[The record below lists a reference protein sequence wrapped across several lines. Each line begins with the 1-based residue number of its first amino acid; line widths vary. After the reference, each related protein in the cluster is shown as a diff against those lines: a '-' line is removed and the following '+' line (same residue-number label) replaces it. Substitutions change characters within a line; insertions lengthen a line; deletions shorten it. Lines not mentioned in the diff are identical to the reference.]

1 MGVLRTC
8 SYILPPLV
16 APASTYK
23 AWQENEWRCVALHA
37 LSCVLVQMQPSN
49 SQHICGEEQKC
60 GKECTVESTRR
71 MNVLQTAVVAL
82 YAEIKQT

>member
-1 MGVLRTC
+1 M
-8 SYILPPLV
+8 
-16 APASTYK
+16 
-23 AWQENEWRCVALHA
+23 ALHA

-49 SQHICGEEQKC
+49 PQHICGEEQKR

-71 MNVLQTAVVAL
+71 MNVLQTVVVAL